1 MRLNLAPMV
10 PDQSLPDALPAE
22 PLGTVKSWLA
32 EGIRRGDEPNPNA
45 MVLATCDNRGHPSAR
60 IVLCKDIDAESGT
73 LRFFTNYQSR
83 KGRELQANPNAALVM
98 HWDHLYRQVRVEG
111 IVQKVSAAES
121 DSYFASRSRASQLG
135 AQASAQSQ
143 PVESRTALRAQL
155 DAIIKRF
162 PGETL
167 VPRPAHW
174 GGYVLWAHTVEL
186 WVEGMAR
193 LHDRARWTRTVA
205 LSGESA
211 PHCGNW
217 SATRLQP

>member
-1 MRLNLAPMV
+1 MV

-22 PLGTVKSWLA
+22 PLGTAKSWLA
-32 EGIRRGDEPNPNA
+32 EAMRRGDEPNPNA
-45 MVLATCDNRGHPSAR
+45 MVLATCDSRGHPSAR

-83 KGRELQANPNAALVM
+83 KGRELLANPNAALVM

-111 IVQKVSAAES
+111 IVQKVGAAES
-121 DSYFASRSRASQLG
+121 DSYFAGRSRDSQLG
-135 AQASAQSQ
+135 AHASAQSQ
-143 PVESRTALRAQL
+143 PVGSRLALRAQL
-155 DAIIKRF
+155 DAVIVRF
-162 PGETL
+162 PPNVL

-186 WVEGMAR
+186 WVEGAAR
-193 LHDRARWTRTVA
+193 LHDRARWTRTVT
-205 LSGESA
+205 LSDTGTA
-211 PHCGNW
+211 QCGNW

>member
-1 MRLNLAPMV
+1 ML

-32 EGIRRGDEPNPNA
+32 EAIRRGDQPNPNA
-45 MVLATCDNRGHPSAR
+45 MVLATCDARGHPSAR

-83 KGRELQANPNAALVM
+83 KGSELQANPNAALLM
-98 HWDHLYRQVRVEG
+98 HWDHQYRQVRVEG

-135 AQASAQSQ
+135 AHASAQSQ
-143 PVESRTALRAQL
+143 PVASRAALREQL
-155 DAIIKRF
+155 DAVVRRY
-162 PGETL
+162 PGI
-167 VPRPAHW
+167 VPRPPHW
-174 GGYVLWAHTVEL
+174 GGFVLWAHTVEL

-193 LHDRARWTRTVA
+193 LHDRARWTRSVA
-205 LSGESA
+205 AAGAGA

>member
-1 MRLNLAPMV
+1 MV
-10 PDQSLPDALPAE
+10 PEQSLPDALPAE

-32 EGIRRGDEPNPNA
+32 EATRRGHEPNPNA
-45 MVLATCDNRGHPSAR
+45 MVLATCDGQGHPSAR

-83 KGRELQANPNAALVM
+83 KGQQLQANPNAALVM

-111 IVQKVSAAES
+111 LVLKASAADS
-121 DSYFASRSRASQLG
+121 DSYFASRSRDSQLG
-135 AQASAQSQ
+135 AHASAQSQ
-143 PVESRTALRAQL
+143 PVGSRAALRAQL
-155 DAIIKRF
+155 DAVIARF
-162 PGETL
+162 PPNVL

-186 WVEGMAR
+186 WVEGAAR
-193 LHDRARWTRTVA
+193 LHDRARWTRTVKA
-205 LSGESA
+205 GEGT

-217 SATRLQP
+217 TATRLQP